1 MKLVLIFG
9 DSAVGKMTV
18 GQELAKITGLRLFHN
33 HVAIEPVLE
42 VFGSFDGKVIARL
55 RDVIFE
61 EFAAS
66 DWYGLIF
73 TYMFAFDMPSDWENI
88 QRIKDLFLAQNP
100 GTEFFHV
107 ELVAPLSVRLERN
120 RTENRLTHKASKRDV
135 KASEARML
143 ADYANHRLESR
154 DGEIPFENYI
164 KIDNS
169 NLTPEETAL
178 RIKEHFQL

>member
-18 GQELAKITGLRLFHN
+18 GQELAKITDLRLFHN
-33 HVAIEPVLE
+33 HMAIEPVLD
-42 VFGSFDGKVIARL
+42 VFGSFDGKVISRL

-66 DWYGLIF
+66 DRYGLIF

-100 GTEFFHV
+100 DTEFYHV
-107 ELVAPLSVRLERN
+107 ELVAPLAVRLARN
-120 RTENRLTHKASKRDV
+120 RTENRLAHKASKRDV

-143 ADYANHRLESR
+143 TDYANHRLESF

-164 KIDNS
+164 KIDNAR
-169 NLTPEETAL
+169 LTPEETAL